1 MFDSISQF
9 FDKYIPL
16 KIEVTDIIE
25 IIILAFVFY
34 EIMIWIRKTK
44 AWILFKGIVTIIVFM
59 LVASIFHLNTI
70 LWIVNKTLSVG
81 VIAIVIIFQPE
92 LRKALEQ
99 LGQKNFISNLFSID
113 SGKKVTER
121 FSDRTINELVKASY
135 ELGRTKTGALIVI
148 EQNYSL
154 QEYVRTG
161 IDVDAVIS
169 SQLLINIFEHNTPLH
184 DGAVIVRG
192 NRVVSATCYLPLSDN
207 MKLSKELG
215 TRHRA
220 GVGISEVT
228 DAFTIIVSEETGK
241 VSVTQGGQL
250 LRNIGEDELRTLLV
264 KVQDKN
270 VEAKHY
276 FKIWRG
282 KRSNEKKAD
291 Q

>member
-1 MFDSISQF
+1 MLENIGTFI
-9 FDKYIPL
+9 DKYIPL
-16 KIEVTDIIE
+16 KIEIADIVE
-25 IIILAFVFY
+25 IIILALVFY
-34 EIMIWIRKTK
+34 EIMLWIRKTK
-44 AWILFKGIVTIIVFM
+44 AWIIFKGIAIILVFT
-59 LVASIFHLNTI
+59 LIASVFNLNTI
-70 LWIVNKTLSVG
+70 LWIVNQTFSVG
-81 VIAIVIIFQPE
+81 IIALVILFQPE

-99 LGQKNFISNLFSID
+99 IGQKNFLSDIISID
-113 SGKKVTER
+113 AGKKVSER
-121 FSDRTINELVKASY
+121 FSDKTINELVKAAY

-148 EQNYSL
+148 EQKNSL

-161 IDVDAVIS
+161 IDVDAIIT

-184 DGAVIVRG
+184 DGAVIVKG

-207 MKLSKELG
+207 MELSKELG

-250 LRNIGEDELRTLLV
+250 LRNIDGEQLRSLLV

-270 VEAKHY
+270 VEQKHY
-276 FKIWRG
+276 LMRWRG
-282 KRSNEKKAD
+282 KRGNEKKTD